1 VAGIHRETHYWWLK
15 HDPAYAVAFAQAEEK
30 AADALE
36 AEARRRAIN
45 GVLRYKF
52 DKGRPITNPETGE
65 PYYELE
71 YSDTLLIF
79 LLKAHKPTVYRE
91 TVHQQHSGT
100 LHVFND
106 FEQALDKAY
115 GDGDGDGDGSPS
127 DGGAAASGTRIP
139 RGDSRRVPRSTDI
152 STPPDTKR
160 TNAIIS

>member
-1 VAGIHRETHYWWLK
+1 MAGIHRETHYWWLK

-79 LLKAHKPTVYRE
+79 LLKGARPGRYRE
-91 TVHQQHSGT
+91 RIEIEHSLVRQEAERIAAEHGLDATELIRQAEALVKGT
-100 LHVFND
+100 
-106 FEQALDKAY
+106 K
-115 GDGDGDGDGSPS
+115 
-127 DGGAAASGTRIP
+127 
-139 RGDSRRVPRSTDI
+139 
-152 STPPDTKR
+152 
-160 TNAIIS
+160 